1 MVTTKDG
8 NKILLLSAMPETW
21 NPENDFYASEEN
33 DEFKEFKNIMLKYWD
48 DNLNVVFTKKKRFT
62 NCRCNIRII

>member
-8 NKILLLSAMPETW
+8 NKILYYQQCPETW
-21 NPENDFYASEEN
+21 NPQNDFYASEEN

-48 DNLNVVFTKKKRFT
+48 DNLNVVFTRKRDLQIAD
-62 NCRCNIRII
+62 RNIRII